1 MKDRKPLKSAM
12 GWSTRDSITVRG
24 RDLTTE
30 LLGKIDLGG
39 MAFLEIRGRLPTEQE
54 AEVFNALLITLVEH
68 GMTPQ
73 AMAARLVNLAA
84 PEALQAAVAAGLCG
98 VGSVFAG
105 GSEQTAKML
114 QEAFKN
120 RSRWHCL
127 AEVAAGDR
135 RETFVA
141 QRKQPIPG
149 IGHPLHK
156 PIDPRTPVL
165 FAIAERNGFRG
176 QYVALLEE
184 ISKQAEAR
192 LKRELPINATGAI
205 GAILCELDF
214 PWRICRGI
222 AVISRCGRAGR
233 ASVRGDAKS
242 ARPRNLGTGRTGSLR
257 KQRSVT
263 ARDHQTTRP
272 ERPLPKGGSLD
283 QTLRIG
289 LRRGVAAGTRCRI
302 RADRG
307 RASRSAGS
315 FPIPQAAAPI

>member
-1 MKDRKPLKSAM
+1 MKERKKLKSGM

-24 RDLTTE
+24 FDLTTQ

-39 MAFLEIRGRLPTEQE
+39 MAFLEIKGRLPTPKE

-105 GSEQTAKML
+105 GSEQTAKVL

-120 RSRWHCL
+120 RKEDAPIADMAAAIVADF
-127 AEVAAGDR
+127 AER
-135 RETFVA
+135 R
-141 QRKQPIPG
+141 QPIPG

-165 FAIAERNGFRG
+165 FGIAERNGFRG
-176 QYVALLEE
+176 RYVALLEE
-184 ISKQAEAR
+184 ISKQAESR
-192 LKRELPINATGAI
+192 LQRELPINATGAI
-205 GAILCELDF
+205 GAILCELEF

-222 AVISRCGRAGR
+222 AVISRAVGLVGHLSEEMENPLGREIWER
-233 ASVRGDAKS
+233 AEQEVFD
-242 ARPRNLGTGRTGSLR
+242 N
-257 KQRSVT
+257 
-263 ARDHQTTRP
+263 RDQ
-272 ERPLPKGGSLD
+272 
-283 QTLRIG
+283 
-289 LRRGVAAGTRCRI
+289 
-302 RADRG
+302 
-307 RASRSAGS
+307 
-315 FPIPQAAAPI
+315 

>member
-1 MKDRKPLKSAM
+1 MKERKKLKSGM

-24 RDLTTE
+24 FDLTND
-30 LLGKIDLGG
+30 LLGKIDLGS
-39 MAFLEIRGRLPTEQE
+39 MAFLEIRGRLPTHQE

-105 GSEQTAKML
+105 GSEQIAKVL

-120 RSRWHCL
+120 RADAGSIASMAEAIVADFTSR
-127 AEVAAGDR
+127 R
-135 RETFVA
+135 
-141 QRKQPIPG
+141 QPIPG

-165 FAIAERNGFRG
+165 FAIAESNGFRG

-184 ISKQAEAR
+184 ISKQAAAR
-192 LKRELPINATGAI
+192 LNRELPINATGAI

-222 AVISRCGRAGR
+222 AVISRAVGLVGHLSEEMENPLAREIWERAEQEVFD
-233 ASVRGDAKS
+233 S
-242 ARPRNLGTGRTGSLR
+242 
-257 KQRSVT
+257 
-263 ARDHQTTRP
+263 RDP
-272 ERPLPKGGSLD
+272 
-283 QTLRIG
+283 
-289 LRRGVAAGTRCRI
+289 
-302 RADRG
+302 
-307 RASRSAGS
+307 
-315 FPIPQAAAPI
+315 